1 MDKELL
7 LEVKSLSCYYDGE
20 RKGFKKPERKQV
32 LKNVSLNIYKDEI
45 VGLVGESGCGKSTLS
60 KAILGLI
67 PDCEGEVIHYS
78 KLPQMVFQDPF
89 SSLNPQKSI
98 LWILEEPLRAQG
110 VPLKERK
117 ERALKMLERI
127 GLGEGY
133 ADRKPDELSG
143 GQRQRVAIAAAII
156 THPKFLIADE
166 PVSALDVTVQAQILK
181 LMKELKE
188 EFDLSYLFIS
198 HDLDVVYQICDRVM
212 VMRDG
217 EIIEENE
224 TQELFDNPKHEYTK
238 MLLNG

>member
-7 LEVKSLSCYYDGE
+7 LEVKSLSCYYEDE
-20 RKGFKKPERKQV
+20 RKGLAKPAKKQV
-32 LKNVSLNIYKDEI
+32 LKNVSLKIFKDEI

-67 PDCEGEVIHYS
+67 PNCEGEVIHYS

-89 SSLNPQKSI
+89 SSLNPSKNI
-98 LWILEEPLRAQG
+98 LWILEEPLRAQK
-110 VPLKERK
+110 VPFKERR
-117 ERALKMLERI
+117 ERAYKMLDRI
-127 GLGEGY
+127 GLGKEY
-133 ADRKPDELSG
+133 ATRLPDELSG

-181 LMKELKE
+181 LMKELKD

-198 HDLDVVYQICDRVM
+198 HDLDVIYQICDRVM
-212 VMRDG
+212 VMRGG

-224 TQELFDNPKHEYTK
+224 TQKLFEDPKHEYTK

>member
-7 LEVKSLSCYYDGE
+7 LEVKNLSCYYDGE

-98 LWILEEPLRAQG
+98 LGILEEPLRAQG

-224 TQELFDNPKHEYTK
+224 TQKLFDNPKHEYTK

>member
-7 LEVKSLSCYYDGE
+7 LEVKNLSCYYDGE

-127 GLGEGY
+127 GLGEDY

-217 EIIEENE
+217 VIIEENE

>member
-7 LEVKSLSCYYDGE
+7 LEVQNLSCYYDGE

-67 PDCEGEVIHYS
+67 PDCEGEVIHHS